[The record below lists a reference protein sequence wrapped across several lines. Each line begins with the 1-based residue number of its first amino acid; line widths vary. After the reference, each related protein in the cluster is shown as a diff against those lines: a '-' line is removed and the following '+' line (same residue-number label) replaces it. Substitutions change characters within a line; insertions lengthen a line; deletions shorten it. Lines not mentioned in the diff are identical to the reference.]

1 MGMLHLGVSPQ
12 GHTSSRVSCIMGEVQ
27 TGDVNV
33 GCEDGDRPGG
43 DADTGGGLVDGGGWE
58 WGVPGTQP

>member
-1 MGMLHLGVSPQ
+1 
-12 GHTSSRVSCIMGEVQ
+12 MGEVR

-33 GCEDGDRPGG
+33 GCEDGDRLGG

-58 WGVPGTQP
+58 WGVPGTQPCGIQKGGSVERKPRRAGR